1 MSEMKHTPGPW
12 AHESK
17 KGPHNVEGTVSSMGI
32 FSVSKFNDFM
42 EEEDANECDAIDAS
56 WVCGIWGEISDE
68 DEANARLIAAAP
80 DLLAELDVR
89 VGDLVMLR
97 RAIEEGDQK
106 AELLL
111 RVDDMLRRTRAAIAK
126 AGAA

>member
-17 KGPHNVEGTVSSMGI
+17 KGPHNVEGTVSSMGV
-32 FSVSKFNDFM
+32 FSVSRFNDFM

-68 DEANARLIAAAP
+68 DEANASLIAAAP
-80 DLLAELDVR
+80 KLLEALVLFVRAEKMARDGNPPQDADEL
-89 VGDLVMLR
+89 
-97 RAIEEGDQK
+97 IEIGES
-106 AELLL
+106 
-111 RVDDMLRRTRAAIAK
+111 AIAK
-126 AGAA
+126 AEGRT